1 MTDLTMTEMMTKED
15 VTAMILSAK
24 KQAGLTWEEIAD
36 KIGMSPVWTHSA
48 AMGMNAFPAEKAKL
62 MVSVMG
68 LPQEAESVLAE
79 SPTKIWEQAVPTDP
93 CIYRFYEIV
102 GVYGPT
108 LKALIQEKFG
118 DGIMS
123 AIDFDMTVT
132 RVENPKG
139 DRVKVEMSGKYLGY
153 NSWCPVPRC
162 PHSVMRMLFK
172 RFAWLK
178 MPGTRATPTKW
189 PWPIPPTPAGA
200 IVPNSLMA
208 ATRSALF

>member
-1 MTDLTMTEMMTKED
+1 
-15 VTAMILSAK
+15 
-24 KQAGLTWEEIAD
+24 
-36 KIGMSPVWTHSA
+36 
-48 AMGMNAFPAEKAKL
+48 MGMNAFPSEKAAL
-62 MVSVMG
+62 MVATMG

-123 AIDFDMTVT
+123 AIDFEMSVT

-139 DRVKVEMSGKYLGY
+139 DRVNVEMSGKYLGY
-153 NSWCPVPRC
+153 NSW
-162 PHSVMRMLFK
+162 
-172 RFAWLK
+172 
-178 MPGTRATPTKW
+178 
-189 PWPIPPTPAGA
+189 
-200 IVPNSLMA
+200 
-208 ATRSALF
+208 

>member
-1 MTDLTMTEMMTKED
+1 MKDFAMTETMTKED

-24 KQAGLTWEEIAD
+24 KQAGLTWEAIAA

-62 MVSVMG
+62 MVSTMG
-68 LPQEAESVLAE
+68 LPQEAESVLVE

-123 AIDFDMTVT
+123 AIDFDMSVT

-153 NSWCPVPRC
+153 NSW
-162 PHSVMRMLFK
+162 
-172 RFAWLK
+172 
-178 MPGTRATPTKW
+178 
-189 PWPIPPTPAGA
+189 
-200 IVPNSLMA
+200 
-208 ATRSALF
+208 